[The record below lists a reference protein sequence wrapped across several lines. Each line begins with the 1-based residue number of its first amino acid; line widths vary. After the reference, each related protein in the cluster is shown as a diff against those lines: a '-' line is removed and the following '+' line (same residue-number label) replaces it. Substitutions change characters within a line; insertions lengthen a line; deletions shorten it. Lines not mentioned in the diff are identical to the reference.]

1 MHPEEGDGSTEANRK
16 HTRQEEWKSLVR
28 RNPEKSRYVIELSFL
43 FGLIL
48 DDFKK
53 LKKI

>member
-1 MHPEEGDGSTEANRK
+1 MQKLIKSIPGR
-16 HTRQEEWKSLVR
+16 EEWKSLVR
-28 RNPEKSRYVIELSFL
+28 RNLEMSRNMIELSFL

-48 DDFKK
+48 DDIKR